1 MEASPDSGP
10 TSVTKSQTVEKGEV
24 GSIKLRYLSV
34 RANDLSG
41 SEKEPQVKGRPP
53 TSGLCQHKIPGN
65 TTGGKLGCLSVSYSK
80 EVYNKTFMN
89 SNTHGVTDW
98 QPEQKQALA
107 RGVSHTCKC
116 SNTRSMRWGG
126 SWGHILILLPAR
138 SPYTVCLQAHLSL
151 VYLRTQAMWLNL
163 LCGAAVRAQ
172 PALYRFI
179 KLLRVGDYDEATVK
193 SEVAQQ

>member
-24 GSIKLRYLSV
+24 RSIKLRYLSV

-116 SNTRSMRWGG
+116 SNTRSMRWGAAEAIFSSFSLRG
-126 SWGHILILLPAR
+126 HLTRSVFKHICLWSIWGPRPCDL
-138 SPYTVCLQAHLSL
+138 TCCVEQLSGPSQHCTDL
-151 VYLRTQAMWLNL
+151 
-163 LCGAAVRAQ
+163 
-172 PALYRFI
+172 
-179 KLLRVGDYDEATVK
+179 
-193 SEVAQQ
+193 